1 MYAHT
6 RSWFFDQLVVLYGG
20 WAAETLVY
28 DDTTTGTQNDIA
40 RATDIARKMVCEW
53 GMSKEM
59 GAIAYG
65 EEEEHIFVG
74 REIARHKTMSEQTAR
89 NIDAAIEVILSTAC
103 KRALDILKAH
113 QDKLT
118 RLADALVECE
128 TLSDSEIRTLLELKP
143 ANKE

>member
-40 RATDIARKMVCEW
+40 RKMVCEW

-65 EEEEHIFVG
+65 QEEEHIFVG

-103 KRALDILKAH
+103 ERALDILKAH
-113 QDKLT
+113 EDKLT
-118 RLADALVECE
+118 RLADALVERE
-128 TLSDSEIRTLLELKP
+128 TLSDLDIRALLELEP
-143 ANKE
+143 ANHKTA